1 VICFSRRRSILELL
15 AWLRGLARITT
26 AIGLLACIGV
36 AELKP
41 STTSTVPQKLTVHR
55 SIRAVPR
62 KFAVH
67 PNGATIGV
75 NQTQRFGVTDAEGNP
90 VAVRWNLSGLGCSGA
105 TCGTID
111 DQGVYRTPS
120 SLPHSRVVI
129 LEGVLVSDPK
139 HSVLTEIR
147 LEASSTVNAI
157 PASAQLSAGKPQ
169 PLEAPIVQGQ
179 NMPRRVEVLPLPHAV
194 AAAPVARDL
203 NSARRVEFPLSQH
216 VVAATPA
223 VEQWNISRH
232 SELRPPQQI
241 VAAPPA
247 VRELNRAP
255 RVELPLP
262 QQIIAA
268 APVVEKWSFVRQA
281 ELLPLSFAVAAAPVV
296 KEMNR
301 VPRVEFPVLPQEV
314 VAATPVVRELNH
326 APRIPLPQQ
335 AVAAPPAVRELNRAP
350 RVELPQQAVPV
361 APTVD
366 KWDVA
371 RGIELP
377 PLPHAIAATPA
388 VQELTSAPRAEFPL
402 PQQAVDATAAVEKW
416 DVVRRV
422 ELPPLPHVVAAAP
435 AVRELDRGPRVEFPL
450 PQQAVAAPPAVE
462 RWNVVRNVELP
473 PLPHVVASTPVVRD
487 LSGAPRVEIPLP
499 QQAVPA
505 APAVEKWD
513 VARSVE
519 LPPLSILGVPLTRPA
534 AAGRQNPAGSAILL
548 PLPVEAST
556 APGDTVGITEHAPVV
571 TYRNG
576 QLTIDAENT
585 TLADVL
591 KLVAEKTG
599 ATIELPPGSG
609 LERIVEHSGPG
620 RANDVLTQLLNGSHF
635 NFIIV
640 NSPQHP
646 YEPAQVVLSL
656 QRADTDAPAA
666 VSVAPATQPSPY
678 WTPPADVG
686 PVPLPPQ
693 YDSSLAA
700 PKEELTPEARGEL
713 MKAKGRELLEK
724 ARQEAPPQ

>member
-1 VICFSRRRSILELL
+1 ML
-15 AWLRGLARITT
+15 ACLRGLARITMT
-26 AIGLLACIGV
+26 VGLLACVGM

-41 STTSTVPQKLTVHR
+41 STSAVPQKLTVHR
-55 SIRAVPR
+55 SVRAVPR

-67 PNGATIGV
+67 PNGGTIGV
-75 NQTQRFGVTDAEGNP
+75 NQTQRFGVTDAEGKP
-90 VAVRWNLSGLGCSGA
+90 VAVRWNLSGLGCSGV

-120 SLPHSRVVI
+120 SLPQSRVVI

-139 HSVLTEIR
+139 YSVLTEIR
-147 LEASSTVNAI
+147 LEASSTANAN
-157 PASAQLSAGKPQ
+157 PASAQLSTGKPQ

-203 NSARRVEFPLSQH
+203 NYARRVEFPLSQH

-223 VEQWNISRH
+223 VEQWNIIRH
-232 SELRPPQQI
+232 SELPPPQQI

-255 RVELPLP
+255 RVEFPLP

-268 APVVEKWSFVRQA
+268 APLVEKWTFARQA

-301 VPRVEFPVLPQEV
+301 VPRVEFP
-314 VAATPVVRELNH
+314 
-326 APRIPLPQQ
+326 
-335 AVAAPPAVRELNRAP
+335 
-350 RVELPQQAVPV
+350 LPQQAVPV
-361 APTVD
+361 APTVE

-377 PLPHAIAATPA
+377 PLPHAVAATPA
-388 VQELTSAPRAEFPL
+388 VQELTRAPRAEFPL
-402 PQQAVDATAAVEKW
+402 PQQAVAATAAVEKW

-435 AVRELDRGPRVEFPL
+435 AVRELDRGPRVE
-450 PQQAVAAPPAVE
+450 
-462 RWNVVRNVELP
+462 
-473 PLPHVVASTPVVRD
+473 
-487 LSGAPRVEIPLP
+487 IPLP

-519 LPPLSILGVPLTRPA
+519 LPPLSILGVPPTRPA
-534 AAGRQNPAGSAILL
+534 VTGRQNTAGSTILL
-548 PLPVEAST
+548 PLPLEASA
-556 APGDTVGITEHAPVV
+556 APGETVGITEHAPVV

-576 QLTIDAENT
+576 KLTIDAENT

-599 ATIELPPGSG
+599 ATIDLPPGSG

-646 YEPAQVVLSL
+646 YEPTQVVLSL
-656 QRADTDAPAA
+656 QRADTDTPTA
-666 VSVAPATQPSPY
+666 VSVAPPTQPSPY
-678 WTPPADVG
+678 WTPPTDVG

-693 YDSSLAA
+693 YDSSLTA

-713 MKAKGRELLEK
+713 MRAKGRELLEK

>member
-1 VICFSRRRSILELL
+1 MTV
-15 AWLRGLARITT
+15 
-26 AIGLLACIGV
+26 GLLACVGM

-41 STTSTVPQKLTVHR
+41 STSAVPQKLTVHR
-55 SIRAVPR
+55 SVRAVPR

-67 PNGATIGV
+67 PNGGTIGV
-75 NQTQRFGVTDAEGNP
+75 NQTQRFGVTDAEGKP
-90 VAVRWNLSGLGCSGA
+90 VAVRWNLSGLGCSGV

-120 SLPHSRVVI
+120 SLPQSRVVI

-139 HSVLTEIR
+139 YSVLTEIR
-147 LEASSTVNAI
+147 LEASSTANAN
-157 PASAQLSAGKPQ
+157 PASAQLSTGKPQ

-203 NSARRVEFPLSQH
+203 NYARRVEFPLSQH

-223 VEQWNISRH
+223 VEQWNIIRH
-232 SELRPPQQI
+232 SELPPPQQI

-255 RVELPLP
+255 RVEFPLP

-268 APVVEKWSFVRQA
+268 APLVEKWSFARQA

-301 VPRVEFPVLPQEV
+301 VPRVEFP
-314 VAATPVVRELNH
+314 
-326 APRIPLPQQ
+326 
-335 AVAAPPAVRELNRAP
+335 
-350 RVELPQQAVPV
+350 LPQQAVPV
-361 APTVD
+361 APTVE

-377 PLPHAIAATPA
+377 PLPHAVAATPA
-388 VQELTSAPRAEFPL
+388 VQELTRAPRAEFPL
-402 PQQAVDATAAVEKW
+402 PQQAVAATAAVEKW

-473 PLPHVVASTPVVRD
+473 PLPHVVASAPVVRD

-519 LPPLSILGVPLTRPA
+519 LPPLSILGVPPTRPA
-534 AAGRQNPAGSAILL
+534 VTGRQNTAGSTILL
-548 PLPVEAST
+548 PLPLEASA
-556 APGDTVGITEHAPVV
+556 APGETVGITEHAPVV

-576 QLTIDAENT
+576 KLTIDAENT

-599 ATIELPPGSG
+599 ATIDLPPGSG

-646 YEPAQVVLSL
+646 YEPTQVVLSL
-656 QRADTDAPAA
+656 QRADTDTPTA
-666 VSVAPATQPSPY
+666 VSVAPPTQPSPY
-678 WTPPADVG
+678 WTPPTDVG

-693 YDSSLAA
+693 YDSSLTA

-713 MKAKGRELLEK
+713 MRAKGRELLEK

>member
-1 VICFSRRRSILELL
+1 MRRDNPARCNHVICFSRRRSILELL
-15 AWLRGLARITT
+15 ACLRGLARITMT
-26 AIGLLACIGV
+26 VGLLACVGM

-41 STTSTVPQKLTVHR
+41 STSAVPQKLTVHR
-55 SIRAVPR
+55 SVRAVPR

-67 PNGATIGV
+67 PNGGTIGV
-75 NQTQRFGVTDAEGNP
+75 NQTQRFGVTDAEGKP
-90 VAVRWNLSGLGCSGA
+90 VAVRWNLSGLGCSGV

-120 SLPHSRVVI
+120 SLPQSRVVI

-139 HSVLTEIR
+139 YSVLTEIR
-147 LEASSTVNAI
+147 LEASSTANAN
-157 PASAQLSAGKPQ
+157 PASAQLSTGKPQ

-203 NSARRVEFPLSQH
+203 NYARRVEFPLSQH

-223 VEQWNISRH
+223 VEQWNIIRH
-232 SELRPPQQI
+232 SELPPPQQI

-255 RVELPLP
+255 RVEFPLP

-268 APVVEKWSFVRQA
+268 APLVEKWSFARQA

-301 VPRVEFPVLPQEV
+301 VPRVEFP
-314 VAATPVVRELNH
+314 
-326 APRIPLPQQ
+326 
-335 AVAAPPAVRELNRAP
+335 
-350 RVELPQQAVPV
+350 LPQQAVPV
-361 APTVD
+361 APTVE

-377 PLPHAIAATPA
+377 PLPHAVAATPA
-388 VQELTSAPRAEFPL
+388 VQELTRAPRAEFPL
-402 PQQAVDATAAVEKW
+402 PQQAVAATAAVEKW

-435 AVRELDRGPRVEFPL
+435 AVRELDRGPRVE
-450 PQQAVAAPPAVE
+450 
-462 RWNVVRNVELP
+462 
-473 PLPHVVASTPVVRD
+473 
-487 LSGAPRVEIPLP
+487 IPLP

-519 LPPLSILGVPLTRPA
+519 LPPLSILGVPPTRPA
-534 AAGRQNPAGSAILL
+534 VTGRQNTAGSTILL
-548 PLPVEAST
+548 PLPLEASA
-556 APGDTVGITEHAPVV
+556 APGETVGITEHAPVV

-576 QLTIDAENT
+576 KLTIDAENT

-599 ATIELPPGSG
+599 ATIDLPPGSG

-646 YEPAQVVLSL
+646 YEPTQVVLSL
-656 QRADTDAPAA
+656 QRADTDTPTA
-666 VSVAPATQPSPY
+666 VSVAPPTQPSPY
-678 WTPPADVG
+678 WTPPTDVG

-693 YDSSLAA
+693 YDSSLTA

-713 MKAKGRELLEK
+713 MRAKGQELLEK

>member
-1 VICFSRRRSILELL
+1 ML
-15 AWLRGLARITT
+15 ACLRGLARITMT
-26 AIGLLACIGV
+26 VGLLACVGM

-41 STTSTVPQKLTVHR
+41 STSAVPQKLTVHR
-55 SIRAVPR
+55 SVRAVPR

-67 PNGATIGV
+67 PNGGTIGV
-75 NQTQRFGVTDAEGNP
+75 NQTQRFGVTDAEGKP
-90 VAVRWNLSGLGCSGA
+90 VAVRWNLSGLGCSGV

-120 SLPHSRVVI
+120 SLPQSRVVI

-139 HSVLTEIR
+139 YSVLTEIR
-147 LEASSTVNAI
+147 LEASSTANAN
-157 PASAQLSAGKPQ
+157 PASAQLSTGKPQ

-203 NSARRVEFPLSQH
+203 NYARRVEFPLSQH

-223 VEQWNISRH
+223 VEQWNIIRH
-232 SELRPPQQI
+232 SELPPPQQI

-255 RVELPLP
+255 RVEFPLP

-268 APVVEKWSFVRQA
+268 APLVEKWSFARQA

-301 VPRVEFPVLPQEV
+301 VPRVEFP
-314 VAATPVVRELNH
+314 
-326 APRIPLPQQ
+326 
-335 AVAAPPAVRELNRAP
+335 
-350 RVELPQQAVPV
+350 LPQQAVPV
-361 APTVD
+361 APTVE

-377 PLPHAIAATPA
+377 PLPHAVAATPA
-388 VQELTSAPRAEFPL
+388 VQELTRAPRAEFPL
-402 PQQAVDATAAVEKW
+402 PQQAVAATAAVEKW

-435 AVRELDRGPRVEFPL
+435 AVRELDRGPRVE
-450 PQQAVAAPPAVE
+450 
-462 RWNVVRNVELP
+462 
-473 PLPHVVASTPVVRD
+473 
-487 LSGAPRVEIPLP
+487 IPLP

-519 LPPLSILGVPLTRPA
+519 LPPLSILGVPPTRPA
-534 AAGRQNPAGSAILL
+534 VTGRQNTAGSTILL
-548 PLPVEAST
+548 PLPLEASA
-556 APGDTVGITEHAPVV
+556 APGETVGITEHAPVV

-576 QLTIDAENT
+576 KLTIDAENT

-599 ATIELPPGSG
+599 ATIDLPPGSG

-646 YEPAQVVLSL
+646 YEPTQVVLSL
-656 QRADTDAPAA
+656 QRADTDTPTA
-666 VSVAPATQPSPY
+666 VSVAPPTQPSPY
-678 WTPPADVG
+678 WTPPTDVG

-693 YDSSLAA
+693 YDSSLTA

-713 MKAKGRELLEK
+713 MRAKGRELLEK

>member
-1 VICFSRRRSILELL
+1 ML
-15 AWLRGLARITT
+15 ACLRGLARITMT
-26 AIGLLACIGV
+26 VGLLACVGM

-41 STTSTVPQKLTVHR
+41 STSAVPQKLTVHR
-55 SIRAVPR
+55 SVRAVPR

-67 PNGATIGV
+67 PNGGTIGV
-75 NQTQRFGVTDAEGNP
+75 NQTQRFGVTDAEGKP
-90 VAVRWNLSGLGCSGA
+90 VAVRWNLSGLGCSGV

-120 SLPHSRVVI
+120 SLPQSRVVI

-139 HSVLTEIR
+139 YSVLTEIR
-147 LEASSTVNAI
+147 LEASSTANAN
-157 PASAQLSAGKPQ
+157 PASAQLSTGKPQ

-203 NSARRVEFPLSQH
+203 NYARRVEFPLSQH

-223 VEQWNISRH
+223 VEQWNIIRH
-232 SELRPPQQI
+232 SELPPPQQI

-247 VRELNRAP
+247 ARELNRAP
-255 RVELPLP
+255 RVEFPLP

-268 APVVEKWSFVRQA
+268 APLVEKWSFARQA

-301 VPRVEFPVLPQEV
+301 VPRVEFP
-314 VAATPVVRELNH
+314 
-326 APRIPLPQQ
+326 
-335 AVAAPPAVRELNRAP
+335 
-350 RVELPQQAVPV
+350 LPQQAVPV
-361 APTVD
+361 APTVE

-377 PLPHAIAATPA
+377 PLPHAVAATPA
-388 VQELTSAPRAEFPL
+388 VQELTRAPRAEFPL
-402 PQQAVDATAAVEKW
+402 PQQAVAATAAVEKW

-435 AVRELDRGPRVEFPL
+435 AVRELDRGPRVE
-450 PQQAVAAPPAVE
+450 
-462 RWNVVRNVELP
+462 
-473 PLPHVVASTPVVRD
+473 
-487 LSGAPRVEIPLP
+487 IPLP

-519 LPPLSILGVPLTRPA
+519 LPPLSILGVPPTRPA
-534 AAGRQNPAGSAILL
+534 VTGRQNTAGSTILL
-548 PLPVEAST
+548 PLPLEASA
-556 APGDTVGITEHAPVV
+556 APGETVGITEHAPVV

-576 QLTIDAENT
+576 KLTIDAENT

-599 ATIELPPGSG
+599 ATIDLPPGSG

-646 YEPAQVVLSL
+646 YEPTQVVLSL
-656 QRADTDAPAA
+656 QRADTDTPTA
-666 VSVAPATQPSPY
+666 VSVAPPTQPSPY
-678 WTPPADVG
+678 WTPPTDVG

-693 YDSSLAA
+693 YDSSLTA

-713 MKAKGRELLEK
+713 MRAKGQELLEK

>member
-1 VICFSRRRSILELL
+1 ML
-15 AWLRGLARITT
+15 ACLRGLARITMT
-26 AIGLLACIGV
+26 VGLLACVGM

-41 STTSTVPQKLTVHR
+41 STSAVPQKLTVHR
-55 SIRAVPR
+55 SVRAVPR

-67 PNGATIGV
+67 PNGGTIGV
-75 NQTQRFGVTDAEGNP
+75 NQTQRFGVTDAEGKP
-90 VAVRWNLSGLGCSGA
+90 VAVRWNLSGLGCSGV

-120 SLPHSRVVI
+120 SLPQSRVVI

-139 HSVLTEIR
+139 YSVLTEIR
-147 LEASSTVNAI
+147 LEASSTANAN
-157 PASAQLSAGKPQ
+157 PASAQLSTGKPQ

-203 NSARRVEFPLSQH
+203 NYARRVEFPLSQH

-223 VEQWNISRH
+223 VEQWNIIRH
-232 SELRPPQQI
+232 SELPPPQQI

-255 RVELPLP
+255 RVEFPLP

-268 APVVEKWSFVRQA
+268 APLVEKWSFARQA

-301 VPRVEFPVLPQEV
+301 VPRVEFP
-314 VAATPVVRELNH
+314 
-326 APRIPLPQQ
+326 
-335 AVAAPPAVRELNRAP
+335 
-350 RVELPQQAVPV
+350 LPQQAVPV
-361 APTVD
+361 APTVE

-377 PLPHAIAATPA
+377 PLPHAVAATPA
-388 VQELTSAPRAEFPL
+388 VQELTRAPRAEFPL
-402 PQQAVDATAAVEKW
+402 PQQAVAATAAVEKW

-435 AVRELDRGPRVEFPL
+435 AVRELDRGPRVE
-450 PQQAVAAPPAVE
+450 
-462 RWNVVRNVELP
+462 
-473 PLPHVVASTPVVRD
+473 
-487 LSGAPRVEIPLP
+487 IPLP

-519 LPPLSILGVPLTRPA
+519 LPPLSILGVPPTRPA
-534 AAGRQNPAGSAILL
+534 VTGRQNTAGSTILL
-548 PLPVEAST
+548 PLPLEASA
-556 APGDTVGITEHAPVV
+556 APGETVGITEHAPVV

-576 QLTIDAENT
+576 KLTIDAENT

-599 ATIELPPGSG
+599 ATIDLPPGSG

-646 YEPAQVVLSL
+646 YEPTQVVLSL
-656 QRADTDAPAA
+656 QRADTDTPTA
-666 VSVAPATQPSPY
+666 VSVAPPTQPSPY
-678 WTPPADVG
+678 WTPPTDVG

-693 YDSSLAA
+693 YDSSLTA

-713 MKAKGRELLEK
+713 MRAKGQELLEK

>member
-1 VICFSRRRSILELL
+1 MRRDNPARCNHVICFSRRRSILELL
-15 AWLRGLARITT
+15 ACLRGLARITMT
-26 AIGLLACIGV
+26 VGLLACVGM

-41 STTSTVPQKLTVHR
+41 STSAVPQKLTVHR
-55 SIRAVPR
+55 SVRAVPR

-67 PNGATIGV
+67 PNGGTIGV
-75 NQTQRFGVTDAEGNP
+75 NQTQRFGVTDAEGKP
-90 VAVRWNLSGLGCSGA
+90 VAVRWNLSGLGCSGV

-120 SLPHSRVVI
+120 SLPQSRVVI

-139 HSVLTEIR
+139 YSVLTEIR
-147 LEASSTVNAI
+147 LEASSTANAN
-157 PASAQLSAGKPQ
+157 PASAQLSTGKPQ

-203 NSARRVEFPLSQH
+203 NYARRVEFPLSQH

-223 VEQWNISRH
+223 VEQWNIIRH
-232 SELRPPQQI
+232 SELPPPQQI

-255 RVELPLP
+255 RVEFPLP

-268 APVVEKWSFVRQA
+268 APLVEKWTFARQA

-301 VPRVEFPVLPQEV
+301 VPRVEFP
-314 VAATPVVRELNH
+314 
-326 APRIPLPQQ
+326 
-335 AVAAPPAVRELNRAP
+335 
-350 RVELPQQAVPV
+350 LPQQAVPV
-361 APTVD
+361 APTVE

-377 PLPHAIAATPA
+377 PLPHAVAATPA
-388 VQELTSAPRAEFPL
+388 VQELTRAPRAEFPL
-402 PQQAVDATAAVEKW
+402 PQQAVAATAAVEKW

-435 AVRELDRGPRVEFPL
+435 AVRELDRGPRVE
-450 PQQAVAAPPAVE
+450 
-462 RWNVVRNVELP
+462 
-473 PLPHVVASTPVVRD
+473 
-487 LSGAPRVEIPLP
+487 IPLP

-519 LPPLSILGVPLTRPA
+519 LPPLSILGVPPTRPA
-534 AAGRQNPAGSAILL
+534 VTGRQNTAGSTILL
-548 PLPVEAST
+548 PLPLEASA
-556 APGDTVGITEHAPVV
+556 APGETVGITEHAPVV

-576 QLTIDAENT
+576 KLTIDAENT

-599 ATIELPPGSG
+599 ATIDLPPGSG

-646 YEPAQVVLSL
+646 YEPTQVVLSL
-656 QRADTDAPAA
+656 QRADTDTPTA
-666 VSVAPATQPSPY
+666 VSVAPPTQPSPY
-678 WTPPADVG
+678 WTPPTDVG

-693 YDSSLAA
+693 YDSSLTA

-713 MKAKGRELLEK
+713 MRAKGRELLEK

>member
-1 VICFSRRRSILELL
+1 MRRDNPAGCNHVICFSRRRSILELL
-15 AWLRGLARITT
+15 ACLRGLARITMT
-26 AIGLLACIGV
+26 VGLLACVGM

-41 STTSTVPQKLTVHR
+41 STSAVPQKLTVHR
-55 SIRAVPR
+55 SVRAVPR

-67 PNGATIGV
+67 PNGGTIGV
-75 NQTQRFGVTDAEGNP
+75 NQTQRFGVTDAEGKP
-90 VAVRWNLSGLGCSGA
+90 VAVRWNLSGLGCSGV

-120 SLPHSRVVI
+120 SLPQSRVVI

-139 HSVLTEIR
+139 YSVLTEIR
-147 LEASSTVNAI
+147 LEASSTANAN
-157 PASAQLSAGKPQ
+157 PASAQLSTGKPQ

-203 NSARRVEFPLSQH
+203 NYARRVEFPLSQH

-223 VEQWNISRH
+223 VEQWNIIRH
-232 SELRPPQQI
+232 SELPPPQQI

-255 RVELPLP
+255 RVEFPLP

-268 APVVEKWSFVRQA
+268 APLVEKWSFARQA

-296 KEMNR
+296 KEMKR
-301 VPRVEFPVLPQEV
+301 VPRVEFP
-314 VAATPVVRELNH
+314 
-326 APRIPLPQQ
+326 
-335 AVAAPPAVRELNRAP
+335 
-350 RVELPQQAVPV
+350 LPQQAVPV
-361 APTVD
+361 APTVE

-377 PLPHAIAATPA
+377 PLPHAVAATPA
-388 VQELTSAPRAEFPL
+388 VQELTRAPRAEFPL
-402 PQQAVDATAAVEKW
+402 PQQAVAATAAVEKW

-435 AVRELDRGPRVEFPL
+435 AVRELDRGPRVE
-450 PQQAVAAPPAVE
+450 
-462 RWNVVRNVELP
+462 
-473 PLPHVVASTPVVRD
+473 
-487 LSGAPRVEIPLP
+487 IPLP

-519 LPPLSILGVPLTRPA
+519 LPPLSILGVPPTRPA
-534 AAGRQNPAGSAILL
+534 VTGRQNTAGSTILL
-548 PLPVEAST
+548 PLPLEASA
-556 APGDTVGITEHAPVV
+556 APGETVGIMEHAPVV

-576 QLTIDAENT
+576 KLTIDAENT

-599 ATIELPPGSG
+599 ATIDLPPGSG

-646 YEPAQVVLSL
+646 YEPTQVVLSL
-656 QRADTDAPAA
+656 QRADTDTPTA
-666 VSVAPATQPSPY
+666 VSVAPPTQPSPY
-678 WTPPADVG
+678 WTPPTDVG

-693 YDSSLAA
+693 YDSSLTA

-713 MKAKGRELLEK
+713 MRAKGQELLEK

>member
-1 VICFSRRRSILELL
+1 ML
-15 AWLRGLARITT
+15 ACLRGLARITMT
-26 AIGLLACIGV
+26 VGLLACVGM

-41 STTSTVPQKLTVHR
+41 STSAVPQKLTVHR
-55 SIRAVPR
+55 SVRAVPR

-67 PNGATIGV
+67 PNGGTIGV
-75 NQTQRFGVTDAEGNP
+75 NQTQRFGVTDAEGKP
-90 VAVRWNLSGLGCSGA
+90 VAVRWNLSGLGCSGV

-139 HSVLTEIR
+139 YSVLTEIR
-147 LEASSTVNAI
+147 LEASNANTN
-157 PASAQLSAGKPQ
+157 PASAQISTGKPQ

-203 NSARRVEFPLSQH
+203 NYARRVEFPLSQH

-223 VEQWNISRH
+223 VEQWNIIRH
-232 SELRPPQQI
+232 SELPPPQQI

-255 RVELPLP
+255 RVEFPLP

-268 APVVEKWSFVRQA
+268 APSVERWSLARQA
-281 ELLPLSFAVAAAPVV
+281 ELLPFSFAVAAAPEV

-301 VPRVEFPVLPQEV
+301 VPRVEFP
-314 VAATPVVRELNH
+314 
-326 APRIPLPQQ
+326 
-335 AVAAPPAVRELNRAP
+335 
-350 RVELPQQAVPV
+350 LPQQAVPV
-361 APTVD
+361 APTVE
-366 KWDVA
+366 KWNVA
-371 RGIELP
+371 RGIELL
-377 PLPHAIAATPA
+377 PLPHAVAATPA
-388 VQELTSAPRAEFPL
+388 VQELTRAPRAEFPL
-402 PQQAVDATAAVEKW
+402 PQQAVAATAAVEKW

-473 PLPHVVASTPVVRD
+473 PL
-487 LSGAPRVEIPLP
+487 
-499 QQAVPA
+499 
-505 APAVEKWD
+505 
-513 VARSVE
+513 
-519 LPPLSILGVPLTRPA
+519 SILGVPLSRPA
-534 AAGRQNPAGSAILL
+534 VTGRQNTAGSARLL
-548 PLPVEAST
+548 PLPLEASA
-556 APGDTVGITEHAPVV
+556 APGETVGITEHAPVV

-576 QLTIDAENT
+576 KLTIDAENT

-599 ATIELPPGSG
+599 ATIDLPPGSG

-646 YEPAQVVLSL
+646 YEPTQVVLSL
-656 QRADTDAPAA
+656 QRADTDTPTA
-666 VSVAPATQPSPY
+666 VSVAPPTQPSPY
-678 WTPPADVG
+678 WTPPTDVG

-693 YDSSLAA
+693 YDSSLTA

-713 MKAKGRELLEK
+713 MRAKGQELLEK

>member
-1 VICFSRRRSILELL
+1 ML
-15 AWLRGLARITT
+15 ACLRGLARITMT
-26 AIGLLACIGV
+26 VGLLACVGM

-41 STTSTVPQKLTVHR
+41 STSAVPQKLTVHR
-55 SIRAVPR
+55 SVRAVPR

-67 PNGATIGV
+67 PNGGTIGV
-75 NQTQRFGVTDAEGNP
+75 NQTQRFGVTDAEGKP
-90 VAVRWNLSGLGCSGA
+90 VAVRWNLSGLGCSGV

-120 SLPHSRVVI
+120 SLPQSRVVI

-139 HSVLTEIR
+139 YSVLTEIR
-147 LEASSTVNAI
+147 LEASSTANAN
-157 PASAQLSAGKPQ
+157 PASAQLSTGKPQ

-203 NSARRVEFPLSQH
+203 NYARRVEFPLSQH

-223 VEQWNISRH
+223 VEQWNIIRH
-232 SELRPPQQI
+232 SELPPPQQI

-255 RVELPLP
+255 RVEFPLP

-268 APVVEKWSFVRQA
+268 APLVEKWSFARQA

-301 VPRVEFPVLPQEV
+301 VPRVEFP
-314 VAATPVVRELNH
+314 
-326 APRIPLPQQ
+326 
-335 AVAAPPAVRELNRAP
+335 
-350 RVELPQQAVPV
+350 LPQQAVPV
-361 APTVD
+361 APTVE

-377 PLPHAIAATPA
+377 PLPHAVAATPA
-388 VQELTSAPRAEFPL
+388 VQELTRAPRAEFPL
-402 PQQAVDATAAVEKW
+402 PQQAVAATAAVEKW

-473 PLPHVVASTPVVRD
+473 PL
-487 LSGAPRVEIPLP
+487 
-499 QQAVPA
+499 
-505 APAVEKWD
+505 
-513 VARSVE
+513 
-519 LPPLSILGVPLTRPA
+519 SILGVPLSRPA
-534 AAGRQNPAGSAILL
+534 VTGRQNTAGSTILL
-548 PLPVEAST
+548 PLPLEASA
-556 APGDTVGITEHAPVV
+556 APGETVGITEHAPVV

-576 QLTIDAENT
+576 KLTIDAENT

-599 ATIELPPGSG
+599 ATIDLPPGSG

-646 YEPAQVVLSL
+646 YEPTQVVLSL
-656 QRADTDAPAA
+656 QRADTDTPTA
-666 VSVAPATQPSPY
+666 VSVAPPTQPSPY
-678 WTPPADVG
+678 WTPPTDVG

-693 YDSSLAA
+693 YDSSLTA

-713 MKAKGRELLEK
+713 MRAKGRELLEK

>member
-1 VICFSRRRSILELL
+1 MRRDNPAGCNHVICFSRRRSILELL
-15 AWLRGLARITT
+15 ACLRGLARITMT
-26 AIGLLACIGV
+26 VGLLACVGM

-41 STTSTVPQKLTVHR
+41 STSAVPQKLTVHR
-55 SIRAVPR
+55 SVRAVPR

-67 PNGATIGV
+67 PNGGTIGV
-75 NQTQRFGVTDAEGNP
+75 NQTQRFGVTDAEGKP
-90 VAVRWNLSGLGCSGA
+90 VAVRWNLSGLGCSGV

-120 SLPHSRVVI
+120 SLPQSRVVI

-139 HSVLTEIR
+139 YSVLTEIR
-147 LEASSTVNAI
+147 LEASSTANAN
-157 PASAQLSAGKPQ
+157 PASAQLSTGKPQ

-203 NSARRVEFPLSQH
+203 NYARRVEFPLSQH

-223 VEQWNISRH
+223 VEQWNIIRH
-232 SELRPPQQI
+232 SELPPPQQI

-255 RVELPLP
+255 RVEFPLP

-268 APVVEKWSFVRQA
+268 APLVEKWSFARQA

-301 VPRVEFPVLPQEV
+301 VPRVEFL
-314 VAATPVVRELNH
+314 
-326 APRIPLPQQ
+326 
-335 AVAAPPAVRELNRAP
+335 
-350 RVELPQQAVPV
+350 LPQQAVPV
-361 APTVD
+361 APTVE
-366 KWDVA
+366 KWNVA

-377 PLPHAIAATPA
+377 PLPHAVAATPA
-388 VQELTSAPRAEFPL
+388 VQELTRAPRAEFPL
-402 PQQAVDATAAVEKW
+402 PQQAVAATAAVEKW

-435 AVRELDRGPRVEFPL
+435 AVRELDRGPRVE
-450 PQQAVAAPPAVE
+450 
-462 RWNVVRNVELP
+462 
-473 PLPHVVASTPVVRD
+473 
-487 LSGAPRVEIPLP
+487 IPLP

-519 LPPLSILGVPLTRPA
+519 LPPLSILGVPPTRPA
-534 AAGRQNPAGSAILL
+534 VTGRQNTAGSARLL
-548 PLPVEAST
+548 PLPLEASA
-556 APGDTVGITEHAPVV
+556 APGETVGITEHAPVV

-576 QLTIDAENT
+576 KLTIDAENT

-599 ATIELPPGSG
+599 ATIDLPPGSG

-646 YEPAQVVLSL
+646 YEPTQVVLSL
-656 QRADTDAPAA
+656 QRADTDTPTA
-666 VSVAPATQPSPY
+666 VSVAPPTQPSPY
-678 WTPPADVG
+678 WTPPTDVG

-693 YDSSLAA
+693 YDSSLTA

-713 MKAKGRELLEK
+713 MRAKGRELLEK

>member
-1 VICFSRRRSILELL
+1 MTV
-15 AWLRGLARITT
+15 
-26 AIGLLACIGV
+26 GLLACVGM

-41 STTSTVPQKLTVHR
+41 STSAVPQKLTVHR
-55 SIRAVPR
+55 SVRAVPR

-67 PNGATIGV
+67 PNGGTIGV
-75 NQTQRFGVTDAEGNP
+75 NQTQRFGVTDAEGKP
-90 VAVRWNLSGLGCSGA
+90 VAVRWNLSGLGCSGV

-120 SLPHSRVVI
+120 SLPQSRVVI

-139 HSVLTEIR
+139 YSVLTEIR
-147 LEASSTVNAI
+147 LEASSTANAN
-157 PASAQLSAGKPQ
+157 PASAQLSTGKPQ

-203 NSARRVEFPLSQH
+203 NYARRVEFPLSQH

-223 VEQWNISRH
+223 VEQWNIIRH
-232 SELRPPQQI
+232 SELPPPQQI

-255 RVELPLP
+255 RVEFPLP

-268 APVVEKWSFVRQA
+268 APLVEKWTFARQA

-301 VPRVEFPVLPQEV
+301 VPRVEFP
-314 VAATPVVRELNH
+314 
-326 APRIPLPQQ
+326 
-335 AVAAPPAVRELNRAP
+335 
-350 RVELPQQAVPV
+350 LPQQAVPV
-361 APTVD
+361 APTVE

-377 PLPHAIAATPA
+377 PLPHAVAATPA
-388 VQELTSAPRAEFPL
+388 VQELTRAPRAEFPL
-402 PQQAVDATAAVEKW
+402 PQQAVAATAAVEKW

-435 AVRELDRGPRVEFPL
+435 AVRELDRGPRVE
-450 PQQAVAAPPAVE
+450 
-462 RWNVVRNVELP
+462 
-473 PLPHVVASTPVVRD
+473 
-487 LSGAPRVEIPLP
+487 IPLP

-519 LPPLSILGVPLTRPA
+519 LPPLSILGVPPTRPA
-534 AAGRQNPAGSAILL
+534 VTGRQNTAGSTILL
-548 PLPVEAST
+548 PLPLEASA
-556 APGDTVGITEHAPVV
+556 APGETVGITEHAPVV

-576 QLTIDAENT
+576 KLTIDAENT

-599 ATIELPPGSG
+599 ATIDLPPGSG

-646 YEPAQVVLSL
+646 YEPTQVVLSL
-656 QRADTDAPAA
+656 QRADTDTPTA
-666 VSVAPATQPSPY
+666 VSVAPPTQPSPY
-678 WTPPADVG
+678 WTPPTDVG

-693 YDSSLAA
+693 YDSSLTA

-713 MKAKGRELLEK
+713 MRAKGQELLEK